1 MLSIE
6 RGSPLALYHQ
16 LKQMLLERIARG
28 EFRPGAGASLDEEL
42 RTGGLRPAC
51 RMLSAREL
59 EDFCGTY
66 RGDRFSY
73 RLSGPVSDAARAT

>member
-1 MLSIE
+1 MISIE

-42 RTGGLRPAC
+42 RTRGLRPGG
-51 RMLSAREL
+51 RMLSAR
-59 EDFCGTY
+59 G
-66 RGDRFSY
+66 RGSPRTSVE
-73 RLSGPVSDAARAT
+73 PTAATASATG

>member
-1 MLSIE
+1 MISIE

-42 RTGGLRPAC
+42 RTGGLRPGW
-51 RMLSAREL
+51 RMLSARGSPRTSVEP
-59 EDFCGTY
+59 T
-66 RGDRFSY
+66 
-73 RLSGPVSDAARAT
+73 AATASATG